1 MIDHISICVSDIDK
15 SKAFYEAA
23 LAPAGYQVQ
32 GEFPGSVLLGA
43 ASGGSVW
50 LLEKPVSKIHVAFTG
65 SRADVDAFYEAAM
78 ATGGTDHGAP
88 GIRPDYHENYYA
100 AFVLDPDE
108 NNIEV
113 VCHDAVN

>member
-1 MIDHISICVSDIDK
+1 MIDHISICVSDIEK

-23 LAPAGYQVQ
+23 LKPAGYQVQ

-43 ASGGSVW
+43 ESGGSIW
-50 LLEKPVSKIHVAFTG
+50 LLEKELSKIHVAFTG
-65 SRADVDAFYEAAM
+65 TRADVDAFHEAAM

-100 AFVLDPDE
+100 AFVLDPDG

-113 VCHDAVN
+113 VCHDAV